1 MTMNTPIRIFVALI
15 AGTLTLAMAS
25 NAEKHEQCGDLG
37 LLLSISTPKAMYQTE
52 ETVPLTF
59 LIVNTNKY
67 EMLLPTAFGQAN
79 TTETPASIPSGMFII
94 CQSQKGQY
102 LNYRD
107 KVAIFKASGP
117 GIPLRPGQQFTAS
130 TIDLTKFF
138 DLAPG
143 TYDIQLLFAKKYS
156 GFIDAASN
164 RITITVKGNSR

>member
-1 MTMNTPIRIFVALI
+1 MTMNTPIRIFVAFI

-25 NAEKHEQCGDLG
+25 DTKEHKQCGDLG
-37 LLLSISTPKAMYQTE
+37 LLLSISTPKATYQTA

-59 LIVNTNKY
+59 LIVNTNKH
-67 EMLLPTAFGQAN
+67 ERFLPTAFGQAN
-79 TTETPASIPSGMFII
+79 TTETPASIPWGMFIV

-107 KVAIFKASGP
+107 KVAFFKASGS
-117 GIPLRPGQQFTAS
+117 GILLEPGQQFTAS
-130 TIDLTKFF
+130 TIDLSKFF
-138 DLAPG
+138 DLAPD